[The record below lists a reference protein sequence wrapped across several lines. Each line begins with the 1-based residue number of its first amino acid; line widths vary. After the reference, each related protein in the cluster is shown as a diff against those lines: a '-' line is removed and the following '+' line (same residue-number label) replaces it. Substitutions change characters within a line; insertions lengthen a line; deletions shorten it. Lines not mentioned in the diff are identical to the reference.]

1 MSDYIRRKQGR
12 WQEDRQREADEEA
25 KRKAEREAELA
36 AEALKRKE
44 AAEHKKLLLEQQEA
58 DRLHQKRLQEK
69 KELDAER
76 MSKQVDTLVSKLE
89 ADQRLRESVRL
100 QEIKIIIQ
108 NREPYFGVLDWRT
121 WLSDPLNK
129 RLAELDFEYA
139 VQMFR
144 RDNRL
149 ASRRQGTGGKIRRR
163 QQEFNYALSF
173 SGDRAGATDSYATT
187 TFNPDTYSL
196 WNGFTISFWV
206 RPDEAMNQTSVMLG
220 SKANS
225 PNARFHFGIHSN
237 GNINVGIG
245 TANVT
250 GINNPM
256 EIGKWYNWVLT
267 YTGED
272 KGTGERKVRMWINN
286 DPRMTSNDNTRW
298 ANQDEGMTMYFGGR
312 NTDQQPG
319 HKYTL
324 GFACALTNVAIYNVC
339 KDSDGTFANRV
350 YNNGIKHN
358 YNGADDLVG
367 YWRFNEGNGITIA
380 DTSGNGNN
388 GTFGA
393 ISGQTT
399 AYPIWEKI

>member
-1 MSDYIRRKQGR
+1 MSDYIINKQRRL
-12 WQEDRQREADEEA
+12 QEKWQREADEEA

-44 AAEHKKLLLEQQEA
+44 AAERKKLLQEQQEA

-69 KELDAER
+69 KALDAER
-76 MSKQVDTLVSKLE
+76 MSKQVDALISNLE
-89 ADQRLRESVRL
+89 SDQRQRENVRL

-149 ASRRQGTGGKIRRR
+149 ASRRHGTGGKIRR

-187 TFNPDTYSL
+187 TFNPDTYEL

-206 RPDEAMNQTSVMLG
+206 RPDEAMNQTSVILG
-220 SKANS
+220 SRASS
-225 PNARFHFGIHSN
+225 PVARFHFGIHSN

-245 TANVT
+245 GNNVT

-256 EIGKWYNWVLT
+256 EVGQWYNWVIS
-267 YTGED
+267 YA
-272 KGTGERKVRMWINN
+272 GTQHAAGDRKLRMWINN
-286 DPRMTSNDNTRW
+286 DPRMANNNSTSW
-298 ANQDEGMTMYFGGR
+298 GAQDEGMTIYFGGR
-312 NTDQQPG
+312 NTEG
-319 HKYTL
+319 SGYTN

-339 KDSDGTFANRV
+339 KDSDGTFANEV
-350 YNNGIKHN
+350 YNNGINHN
-358 YNGADDLVG
+358 YTDYDDLVG
-367 YWRFNEGNGITIA
+367 YWRFSEGEGITIA

-393 ISGQTT
+393 IAGDTT
-399 AYPIWEKI
+399 AYPIWETIG

>member
-1 MSDYIRRKQGR
+1 MSNYIIRKQR
-12 WQEDRQREADEEA
+12 RLQEKWQREADEEA

-36 AEALKRKE
+36 AEARRRE
-44 AAEHKKLLLEQQEA
+44 EIAERKKLLREQQEA
-58 DRLHQKRLQEK
+58 DRLRQKRLQEK
-69 KELDAER
+69 EER
-76 MSKQVDTLVSKLE
+76 DGERLGQQVDALISKLE
-89 ADQRLRESVRL
+89 VDQRLRENVRL

-121 WLSDPLNK
+121 WLSNPENQ

-139 VQMFR
+139 VQMFKHDNLMAKR
-144 RDNRL
+144 RKP
-149 ASRRQGTGGKIRRR
+149 SRGKRRS
-163 QQEFNYALSF
+163 EINYALSF

-245 TANVT
+245 TTNVT

-272 KGTGERKVRMWINN
+272 KGFGERKLRMWINN
-286 DPRMTSNDNTRW
+286 DPRMTSNTNTRW
-298 ANQDEGMTMYFGGR
+298 ANQDEGMTIYFGGR
-312 NTDQQPG
+312 NVDTSG
-319 HKYTL
+319 YTL
-324 GFACALTNVAIYNVC
+324 GFACALTNVAIYNTC
-339 KDSDGTFANRV
+339 KDSDGTFANEV

-358 YNGADDLVG
+358 YEGSDDLVG
-367 YWRFNEGNGITIA
+367 YWRFSEGTGITIA
-380 DTSGNGNN
+380 DSSGYGNN

-393 ISGQTT
+393 IAGQTT
-399 AYPIWEKI
+399 AYPIWETVE